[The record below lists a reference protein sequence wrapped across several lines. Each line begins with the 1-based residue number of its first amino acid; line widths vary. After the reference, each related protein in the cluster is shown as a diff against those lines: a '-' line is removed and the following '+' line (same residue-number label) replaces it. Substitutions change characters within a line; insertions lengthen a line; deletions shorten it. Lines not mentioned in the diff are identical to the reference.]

1 MLSRPITKI
10 SYECFSEYVHLS
22 RFPLFRQKL
31 TSNTN
36 QSPDSPSF
44 KVGLTAEEKKLYSQ
58 LFKSLDPENAGII
71 TGERA
76 RTTFEKSGLPP
87 SILGEIWQ
95 LADQSNLGFLTQF
108 GFCYAMRLI
117 GYTQAGHH
125 PSPQLGDQ
133 PGPLPKFANLNL
145 PAPRTSTGLQP
156 QSTNNSFMQTQP
168 SATIP
173 QSTATQSTPQESI
186 TPISAQDYQKF
197 SQLFIKT
204 TGSPNTTLEGPIARD
219 IFLKAKL
226 LTSTLSQIWALVDRD
241 NLGKLSL
248 PGFVIAMH
256 LIQGLLSGAVKQLPP
271 FLPESIWKSVE
282 PSESS
287 LNSRQTSSSSYN
299 HQQSPSPAPRV
310 PANDGWVMTPDLWQ
324 QYGQIF
330 NSLDKT
336 NAGHLNPD
344 EVASFLMTSKLG
356 QEDLANV
363 WDLSDIQN
371 TGIFTKLEFAIALF
385 LVRKRTAGEELPN
398 IVPDTLVESIKQL
411 HTPPPQSSSLP
422 SYESKSVQPPAPAP
436 IPAQTSAVASVAPP
450 KKASAMDDLVDL
462 FGPPSTR
469 DITPAEKPQQT
480 SKYQPPLRS
489 ETVSS
494 DSLNTNLPRIRSNLT
509 GSFKPTSS
517 FGQSLI
523 QNQPLESPREE
534 KSLIGD
540 DVHSG
545 EPAPKANNYD
555 VKSVPTPEPV
565 LKKINYDALR
575 AVPPPPPKKAP
586 TASVPSFS
594 PPVTQQT
601 RTLSTQPSAN
611 NDLLA
616 ENSEISGQLSQATS
630 DIANISNQVKSLTT
644 QTTGLHDKKLRAEQE
659 LSKILQTKADI
670 ENKLKLLKTSYDNEV
685 KQVEQVDAT
694 LQSAKEETEA
704 LRSEA
709 SISEAKLNHLS
720 GQLHEQQV
728 SVEDLQKT
736 NSSLKEK
743 LGYLNAEI
751 VELEKQ
757 LESKTAENKVLSNQA
772 SVKKSQVQV
781 AIVKTEELK
790 NKIKEL
796 ESSNIALQKEHD
808 KAIEREREAEQE
820 RQVLAARQAEA
831 LKFKP
836 ETKSVAPVP
845 VTSES
850 QSKSLGSSSGP
861 SGSTASS
868 HGVAAGAAL
877 GATVAGA
884 VGAVGAIG
892 AHLLGSD
899 DKGESEETDE
909 SSKNITSPEK
919 ESEALPTQNAS
930 ESFPTSKEV
939 VPPTQSQPFSVA
951 ALVDEVKEHPSA
963 DLTGVDDINEVDP
976 SSNKFPDLGDAD
988 AKTDSIAD
996 KFPDLSTTDHD
1007 TNQTA
1012 SSVATSSYKNTEEG
1026 ETPITSPSNSEFQF
1040 PQGSNAGVAGGLVG
1054 LPGALM
1060 GIQRTDSLTSSVQN
1074 NAALSVR
1081 DDNID
1086 EISDRETLEN
1096 VAVGDRTPPESADT
1110 HAPSQPEDSSEG
1122 EKLSSGVESFEIVNA
1137 EEAREGHYSFNE
1149 GKQPADTGVPSETF
1163 VVNTLAAKDS
1173 TVDEEFPPIREL
1185 DYDESSS
1192 SSDNESHDEF
1202 DDAVDHLEGSHS
1214 VVAPSSNAKS
1224 TEPAAKDPEDEFGA
1238 AFDDLEPATQEK
1250 DLTPAQ
1256 DGDLFDDFDD
1266 LEAAKVDNTVDEFEE
1281 QNESNFDLTN
1291 DFTETPF
1298 SRTNHPDFGSASQT
1312 VAAPKDSNDE
1322 WEQLF
1327 AGFGNHQIDAQPK
1340 QAVESAPTVGHVP
1353 ADVHAPVNMHVPATV
1368 SSFNPVQED
1377 AIQELVGMGFDQS
1390 TVVEALKKENW
1401 NIEAAT
1407 NYLLDHA

>member
-1 MLSRPITKI
+1 M
-10 SYECFSEYVHLS
+10 
-22 RFPLFRQKL
+22 
-31 TSNTN
+31 
-36 QSPDSPSF
+36 
-44 KVGLTAEEKKLYSQ
+44 
-58 LFKSLDPENAGII
+58 DPENAGII

-125 PSPQLGDQ
+125 PSPQLADQ

-145 PAPRTSTGLQP
+145 PAPRTTTTLQP
-156 QSTNNSFMQTQP
+156 QFTNNSFMQTQP

-173 QSTATQSTPQESI
+173 QNAASQSTPQDSI
-186 TPISAQDYQKF
+186 TPISTQDYQKF

-204 TGSPNTTLEGPIARD
+204 TGSPNNALDGSVARD

-226 LTSTLSQIWALVDRD
+226 LTSTLSQIWALVDRE

-287 LNSRQTSSSSYN
+287 LNSRQVSSSSFN
-299 HQQSPSPAPRV
+299 HQQSSSPAPARAS
-310 PANDGWVMTPDLWQ
+310 ANEGWVMTPDLWQ

-336 NAGHLNPD
+336 KAGHLNPD
-344 EVASFLMTSKLG
+344 EVASFLMTSKLR

-411 HTPPPQSSSLP
+411 QASQP
-422 SYESKSVQPPAPAP
+422 SPAYESKSAQPPAPAPAP
-436 IPAQTSAVASVAPP
+436 IPAQASGVTPAAPP

-462 FGPPSTR
+462 FGPPTR
-469 DITPAEKPQQT
+469 DLTSSNKPQQT
-480 SKYQPPLRS
+480 SQYLPSLRS

-494 DSLNTNLPRIRSNLT
+494 DSSNTNLPRIRSSLT

-517 FGQSLI
+517 LGQSLM
-523 QNQPLESPREE
+523 QKNQPLESPREE

-540 DVHSG
+540 DAQAGKPV
-545 EPAPKANNYD
+545 PQATTYD

-575 AVPPPPPKKAP
+575 TVPPPPPKKA
-586 TASVPSFS
+586 TTTSVPSFS
-594 PPVTQQT
+594 PPPVQQT
-601 RTLSTQPSAN
+601 RNLSTQPTVN

-616 ENSEISGQLSQATS
+616 ENSEISGQLSEATS

-659 LSKILQTKADI
+659 LSRILQTKADI

-720 GQLHEQQV
+720 SQLHEKQV

-772 SVKKSQVQV
+772 AVKKSQVQV

-796 ESSNIALQKEHD
+796 ESSNIALQKEHEQ
-808 KAIEREREAEQE
+808 AIEREREAEQE
-820 RQVLAARQAEA
+820 RQALAARHAEA

-845 VTSES
+845 AASES
-850 QSKSLGSSSGP
+850 QSKFLGSSSGP
-861 SGSTASS
+861 TASAASS
-868 HGVAAGAAL
+868 HGIAAGAAL

-899 DKGESEETDE
+899 DKGQSEETDN
-909 SSKNITSPEK
+909 SSKIIGSSEK
-919 ESEALPTQNAS
+919 DSESVPNRDESESL
-930 ESFPTSKEV
+930 PTSKEV
-939 VPPTQSQPFSVA
+939 VSPSQNQPFSVA

-976 SSNKFPDLGDAD
+976 ASSKFPEVDDI
-988 AKTDSIAD
+988 KTDSITK

-1054 LPGALM
+1054 LPGGLM

-1086 EISDRETLEN
+1086 EISDRETIEN
-1096 VAVGDRTPPESADT
+1096 VAVGERTPPESIDT
-1110 HAPSQPEDSSEG
+1110 HAQSQPENSSEG

-1137 EEAREGHYSFNE
+1137 DEAREGHYSFTE
-1149 GKQPADTGVPSETF
+1149 GKQAADSGVPSETF
-1163 VVNTLAAKDS
+1163 VVNTPAARDS

-1185 DYDESSS
+1185 DYDESS

-1214 VVAPSSNAKS
+1214 GVVLSSNAKS
-1224 TEPAAKDPEDEFGA
+1224 SISAVKEPEDEFDA

-1250 DLTPAQ
+1250 DVTPAQ
-1256 DGDLFDDFDD
+1256 DGDLFDGFDD

-1298 SRTNHPDFGSASQT
+1298 SRTNHPDFGSTSEAT
-1312 VAAPKDSNDE
+1312 ATPKDSNDE

-1327 AGFGNHQIDAQPK
+1327 AGFGNHQIDPQPK
-1340 QAVESAPTVGHVP
+1340 QPAGSVPTDVHVP
-1353 ADVHAPVNMHVPATV
+1353 ADVHIPAAV
-1368 SSFNPVQED
+1368 SSLNPVQED